1 MDLKFLSLLVLI
13 ILITLYFI
21 NEFKMLKSH
30 ITINN
35 DNVNKLIK
43 GKFHGFLSEVKELN
57 TDLVNQT
64 RKINKI
70 HSQKIT
76 NMSNYFTESENDGN
90 NIMNY
95 LSDAKE
101 TDKMFKVEH
110 NESAN
115 KSVTKSNK
123 SKKSKNNDDDII
135 SNSSSPNNV
144 SKINNKEL
152 SETSTSTDTES
163 NKQDEVNQHIENII
177 NLSGRLSASQQDDN
191 VQDDEVSVNSKQSD
205 KSHKSHKSIRS
216 EGSRKSN
223 GSNKSG
229 KSNESKESR
238 KSQVH
243 VYDNSYRQSEHSRT
257 EHGSVEL
264 DQPRSDEIKIE
275 SVKFTKLNS
284 EPEDTISIESTKLK
298 SLHDMISFGS
308 KKSKGNK
315 QTLQIG
321 TLQYGK
327 SNKKDINSMDS
338 NDIKNLSTLDVIDKY
353 SKKNLDNIGRVLNL
367 DNYYKEGTKRI
378 LYKKEEL
385 YLKIKEELNK
395 KSNQ

>member
-1 MDLKFLSLLVLI
+1 
-13 ILITLYFI
+13 
-21 NEFKMLKSH
+21 MLKSH

-35 DNVNKLIK
+35 ENVNKLIK

-95 LSDAKE
+95 LSDAKD
-101 TDKMFKVEH
+101 TDKIFKVEH

-115 KSVTKSNK
+115 KSATKSNK
-123 SKKSKNNDDDII
+123 SKHSKNNDDDII
-135 SNSSSPNNV
+135 SNSSTPNNN
-144 SKINNKEL
+144 SKNNNQQL
-152 SETSTSTDTES
+152 SETSISDD
-163 NKQDEVNQHIENII
+163 NKEEEVNQHIENII
-177 NLSGRLSASQQDDN
+177 NLSGRLSASQQEDC
-191 VQDDEVSVNSKQSD
+191 VQDDEVSINSEQSKQSEKSD
-205 KSHKSHKSIRS
+205 KSK
-216 EGSRKSN
+216 GSRKSN
-223 GSNKSG
+223 GSHKSS
-229 KSNESKESR
+229 KSNKSR
-238 KSQVH
+238 KSELHVH
-243 VYDNSYRQSEHSRT
+243 DNGDRQSEHGRT
-257 EHGSVEL
+257 EHRPAEF
-264 DQPRSDEIKIE
+264 DERRSDEIKIE

-284 EPEDTISIESTKLK
+284 EQEDTISIESNKLK

-315 QTLQIG
+315 PTLHIG
-321 TLQYGK
+321 ALQSGK

-338 NDIKNLSTLDVIDKY
+338 SDIKNLSTLDIIDNY
-353 SKKNLDNIGRVLNL
+353 SKKNLDNIARVLNL
-367 DNYYKEGTKRI
+367 DNFYKEGTKRI

-395 KSNQ
+395 KSNH

>member
-30 ITINN
+30 ISINN

-90 NIMNY
+90 NIINY
-95 LSDAKE
+95 LSDAKD
-101 TDKMFKVEH
+101 TDKIFKVEH

-115 KSVTKSNK
+115 KSVTKSQK
-123 SKKSKNNDDDII
+123 SKKSKNNDDDDII

-144 SKINNKEL
+144 SNIKNQQL
-152 SETSTSTDTES
+152 SATSTSTDTDKE
-163 NKQDEVNQHIENII
+163 QQEEVNQHIENII
-177 NLSGRLSASQQDDN
+177 NLSGSLSASEQNDN
-191 VQDDEVSVNSKQSD
+191 VQDDEISVNSEL
-205 KSHKSHKSIRS
+205 SHKSQKSVRS
-216 EGSRKSN
+216 ERSRKSHGSHN
-223 GSNKSG
+223 SVKSNKS
-229 KSNESKESR
+229 R
-238 KSQVH
+238 KSELCIH
-243 VYDNSYRQSEHSRT
+243 DNNNRQSEYGGD
-257 EHGSVEL
+257 EH
-264 DQPRSDEIKIE
+264 RSADIDEQGIDEIKIQ
-275 SVKFTKLNS
+275 SIKYTKLNS

-315 QTLQIG
+315 LNLQIG
-321 TLQYGK
+321 ALQSGK

-353 SKKNLDNIGRVLNL
+353 SKKNLDNIARVLNL
-367 DNYYKEGTKRI
+367 DNFYKEGTKRI

>member
-13 ILITLYFI
+13 ILITLYLI
-21 NEFKMLKSH
+21 NEFKMIKSH
-30 ITINN
+30 ISINN
-35 DNVNKLIK
+35 DNINKLIK

-90 NIMNY
+90 NIINY
-95 LSDAKE
+95 LSDVKE

-110 NESAN
+110 NESIN
-115 KSVTKSNK
+115 KSAISQK
-123 SKKSKNNDDDII
+123 SKHSKNNDDDII
-135 SNSSSPNNV
+135 SNSSNPSNIRN
-144 SKINNKEL
+144 INNEHF
-152 SETSTSTDTES
+152 SETSTSTD
-163 NKQDEVNQHIENII
+163 KQEEVDQHIENII
-177 NLSGRLSASQQDDN
+177 NLSGRLSVPEN
-191 VQDDEVSVNSKQSD
+191 NCVQNDEVSIGSESD
-205 KSHKSHKSIRS
+205 KSVGS
-216 EGSRKSN
+216 EGSRKSHESHKSDK
-223 GSNKSG
+223 SNKS
-229 KSNESKESR
+229 R
-238 KSQVH
+238 KSEH
-243 VYDNSYRQSEHSRT
+243 SVYDNDKGQSEHGGY
-257 EHGSVEL
+257 EHKSAEFDERGI
-264 DQPRSDEIKIE
+264 DEIKIE

-298 SLHDMISFGS
+298 SMHDMISFGS

-315 QTLQIG
+315 PTLQIG
-321 TLQYGK
+321 ALQIGK
-327 SNKKDINSMDS
+327 SKKDINSMDS
-338 NDIKNLSTLDVIDKY
+338 NDIKNISTLDISDKY
-353 SKKNLDNIGRVLNL
+353 SKKNLDNIARVLNL
-367 DNYYKEGTKRI
+367 DNFYKEGTKRI

>member
-1 MDLKFLSLLVLI
+1 
-13 ILITLYFI
+13 
-21 NEFKMLKSH
+21 MLKSH
-30 ITINN
+30 ISINN

-90 NIMNY
+90 NIINY
-95 LSDAKE
+95 LSDAKD
-101 TDKMFKVEH
+101 TDKIFKVEH

-115 KSVTKSNK
+115 KSVTKSQK

-144 SKINNKEL
+144 SNIKNQQL
-152 SETSTSTDTES
+152 SATSTSTDTDKE
-163 NKQDEVNQHIENII
+163 QQEEVNQHIENII
-177 NLSGRLSASQQDDN
+177 NLSGRLSASEQNDN
-191 VQDDEVSVNSKQSD
+191 VQDDEISVNSEV
-205 KSHKSHKSIRS
+205 SHKSQKSVRS
-216 EGSRKSN
+216 ERSGKSHGSHNSVKSNKSRKS
-223 GSNKSG
+223 
-229 KSNESKESR
+229 ELC
-238 KSQVH
+238 VH
-243 VYDNSYRQSEHSRT
+243 DNNNRQSEYGGD
-257 EHGSVEL
+257 EH
-264 DQPRSDEIKIE
+264 RSADIDEQGIDEIKIQ
-275 SVKFTKLNS
+275 SIKYTKLNS

-315 QTLQIG
+315 LNLQIG
-321 TLQYGK
+321 ALQSGK

-353 SKKNLDNIGRVLNL
+353 SKKNLDNIARVLNL
-367 DNYYKEGTKRI
+367 DNFYKEGTKRI

>member
-1 MDLKFLSLLVLI
+1 
-13 ILITLYFI
+13 
-21 NEFKMLKSH
+21 MLKSH

-95 LSDAKE
+95 LSDAKD

-115 KSVTKSNK
+115 KSANKSN
-123 SKKSKNNDDDII
+123 KSKNNDDDII

-152 SETSTSTDTES
+152 SVTSTSTDTET
-163 NKQDEVNQHIENII
+163 NKQDEVNKHIENII
-177 NLSGRLSASQQDDN
+177 NLSGRLSASQQDDC
-191 VQDDEVSVNSKQSD
+191 VQDDEVSVNSKQSHE
-205 KSHKSHKSIRS
+205 SHKSVKS

-223 GSNKSG
+223 GSNNSS
-229 KSNESKESR
+229 KSNKSNESR
-238 KSQVH
+238 KSQLHVH
-243 VYDNSYRQSEHSRT
+243 DNSDRQFELGRT
-257 EHGSVEL
+257 EHKSVEL
-264 DQPRSDEIKIE
+264 NQPRSDEIKIE

-284 EPEDTISIESTKLK
+284 EQEDTISIESNKLK

-315 QTLQIG
+315 PTLHIG
-321 TLQYGK
+321 ALQSGK

-353 SKKNLDNIGRVLNL
+353 SKKNLDNIARVLNL
-367 DNYYKEGTKRI
+367 DNFYKEGTKRI

-395 KSNQ
+395 KSNH

>member
-1 MDLKFLSLLVLI
+1 
-13 ILITLYFI
+13 
-21 NEFKMLKSH
+21 MLKSH

-135 SNSSSPNNV
+135 SNSSSPNNI

-152 SETSTSTDTES
+152 SETSTSTDTET

-205 KSHKSHKSIRS
+205 KSHKSHKSHKSIRS

-229 KSNESKESR
+229 KSNKSNKSR

-243 VYDNSYRQSEHSRT
+243 VHDNSDRQSEHSRT
-257 EHGSVEL
+257 EHRSVEL

-275 SVKFTKLNS
+275 SVKFTKL
-284 EPEDTISIESTKLK
+284 K

-308 KKSKGNK
+308 KRSKGNK
-315 QTLQIG
+315 PTLQIG
-321 TLQYGK
+321 ALQSGK

-338 NDIKNLSTLDVIDKY
+338 NDIKNLSTLDIIDKY